1 VFAAFVNLFDQGF
14 LLVRTS
20 PPTVDPQRMTE
31 SATVPLTVVSSR
43 TEAELLVGLLNS
55 YGLTAV
61 VSTDD
66 ADGQNPQFDLQGV
79 RVLVAPSDEA
89 EARRVLAD
97 VNNNS
102 ATS

>member
-1 VFAAFVNLFDQGF
+1 VFAAF
-14 LLVRTS
+14 
-20 PPTVDPQRMTE
+20 PTGAIEPFAVDPQGMTE
-31 SATVPLTVVSSR
+31 NATVPLTVVASR
-43 TEAELLVGLLNS
+43 TEADLIVGLLSS

-66 ADGQNPQFDLQGV
+66 AGGQEPQLDLQGV
-79 RVLVAPSDEA
+79 RVLVAPSDEV

-102 ATS
+102 GTA